1 MALDLTPIT
10 DLALN
15 AIRQD
20 LEVFL
25 RTATRAGD
33 CARYACVLE
42 EIARDVMAMRK
53 AVLVKQGYLLDE
65 LDRVPA

>member
-1 MALDLTPIT
+1 MGLDLTPIT
-10 DLALN
+10 DLALK

-33 CARYACVLE
+33 CAKYATVLE
-42 EIARDVMAMRK
+42 DIARDVMAMRK
-53 AVLVKQGYLLDE
+53 AVLARQSIILDE
-65 LDRVPA
+65 YDRVPA